1 MLNMLDF
8 INPKIVAVAQIV
20 MAIGTIRFWIIW
32 FRTEH
37 NEPCLPT
44 GYIEHERCFVY
55 PDSVMSV
62 LMVISA
68 VLLIFGNPLGESL
81 TLVCGGMMLF
91 LTVIDIAYFIQNG
104 MFAKEKGGA
113 ENGGLV
119 IQMVIM
125 SSLMILR
132 FI

>member
-20 MAIGTIRFWIIW
+20 MAAGIIRFWIIW

-37 NEPCLPT
+37 NEPWLPA
-44 GYIEHERCFVY
+44 GYMEHERTFVY
-55 PDSVMSV
+55 PDTV
-62 LMVISA
+62 LSILMIIA
-68 VLLIFGNPLGESL
+68 AILLLIGKPSGESL

-91 LTVIDIAYFIQNG
+91 LTVIDIAYFAQHG
-104 MFAKEKGGA
+104 LFAKERGGA
-113 ENGGLV
+113 ENWGV
-119 IQMVIM
+119 IIPMVIM
-125 SSLMILR
+125 SFLMIFR